1 MNNFITTLD
10 FKRVFEGMYAIQH
23 SLQSARKRWGEF
35 LRKYPFVRWL
45 FRVFGIVM
53 LLGAIALTGFL
64 MSIRNGA
71 YGPLPTRA
79 DLKEISNPL
88 AAEVYAEDSTL
99 LGRYFLEH
107 RSNVRFEHISPHF
120 INALVATEDA
130 RYFQHNGVDLRAWF
144 RVFYKSILLKDE
156 SAGGGSTITQQL
168 VKNLYPRQDYG
179 KYSLIINKLKEVFIA
194 MRLER
199 IYSKE
204 EIMEMYLNTV
214 PFSHNT
220 YGIKVAAQRF
230 FGVTPDKLTAE
241 QSAVIVA
248 MLKATTT
255 YDPVLNPKNSMR
267 RRNLVLSQMHKY
279 GYLTASESD
288 SLQQMPLRLNF
299 SPLNHNVGIATHFR
313 EHLRLELKRILS
325 DFRKPNGMAY
335 NIYTDG
341 LKIYTT
347 LDANMQ
353 AYAENAVQKHMQQLQ
368 QDFIEHL
375 GDEPA
380 WENDTVLIMAIR
392 QSPRYRQLR
401 AAGVSR
407 ERIDSI
413 FNTPVEMTVFDWK
426 EGEATRKMSPLDSI
440 KYYLS
445 MLNAGFMAV
454 EPQTGSVK
462 AWVGGIE
469 HKYFKYDHV
478 TSRRQV
484 GSTFKP
490 IVYATAINRG
500 IPPCSYTGNYL
511 RTYPQYQ
518 YWTPKNADN
527 RYGGLYSMEG
537 ALINSVNTISVR
549 MALRAGPIY
558 IAKMAE
564 DLGISGDVPGVPAIA
579 LGAHESSL
587 KDMVTVYSTF
597 ANRGKR
603 PELRYIQRIETAR
616 GRVIYQNWID
626 RNAWAQPLTTDQADM
641 INEMLQS
648 AVDNGTG
655 RRLRYRYKFTNEIA
669 GKTGTS
675 QNHSDGWFIGYTP
688 TLVAGTWVGGESP
701 SVRFR
706 DLSLGQGANMAL
718 PVYALFLKQLQ
729 ADKNYEHLFTATF
742 AEPAEEVVDALN
754 CARIKSAKSAEDE
767 SDEEKTKD
775 NSAVAAAGAVNTGEV
790 GAH

>member
-1 MNNFITTLD
+1 
-10 FKRVFEGMYAIQH
+10 
-23 SLQSARKRWGEF
+23 
-35 LRKYPFVRWL
+35 
-45 FRVFGIVM
+45 
-53 LLGAIALTGFL
+53 
-64 MSIRNGA
+64 
-71 YGPLPTRA
+71 
-79 DLKEISNPL
+79 
-88 AAEVYAEDSTL
+88 
-99 LGRYFLEH
+99 
-107 RSNVRFEHISPHF
+107 
-120 INALVATEDA
+120 
-130 RYFQHNGVDLRAWF
+130 
-144 RVFYKSILLKDE
+144 
-156 SAGGGSTITQQL
+156 
-168 VKNLYPRQDYG
+168 
-179 KYSLIINKLKEVFIA
+179 
-194 MRLER
+194 
-199 IYSKE
+199 
-204 EIMEMYLNTV
+204 
-214 PFSHNT
+214 
-220 YGIKVAAQRF
+220 
-230 FGVTPDKLTAE
+230 
-241 QSAVIVA
+241 
-248 MLKATTT
+248 
-255 YDPVLNPKNSMR
+255 MR

-353 AYAENAVQKHMQQLQ
+353 AYAENAVQEHMPQLQ

>member
-1 MNNFITTLD
+1 MNNLINTLD
-10 FKRVFEGMYAIQH
+10 LKRVLHGVYAMQH
-23 SLQSARKRWGEF
+23 ALYSARKRWGDF
-35 LRKYPFVRWL
+35 LRKYPFVLWL
-45 FRVFGIVM
+45 LRIFGIIV
-53 LLGAIALTGFL
+53 LLSAIAVTGFL

-71 YGPLPTRA
+71 FGPLPTRA
-79 DLKEISNPL
+79 DLENISNPL

-107 RSNVRFEHISPHF
+107 RSNVRFDHISPHF
-120 INALVATEDA
+120 INALIATEDA
-130 RYFQHNGVDLRAWF
+130 RYFRHNGVDLRAWF
-144 RVFYKSILLKDE
+144 RVFYKSILLKDDA
-156 SAGGGSTITQQL
+156 SGGGSTVTQQL

-179 KYSLIINKLKEVFIA
+179 KYALVINKLKEVFIA

-255 YDPVLNPKNSMR
+255 YDPVLNPENSLE
-267 RRNLVLSQMHKY
+267 RRNLVLNQMHKY
-279 GYLTASESD
+279 GYLTTAEAD
-288 SLQQMPLRLNF
+288 SLQRLPLGLNF
-299 SPLNHNVGIATHFR
+299 SPLNHNEGIATHFR
-313 EHLRLELKRILS
+313 EHLRLELKKILA
-325 DFRKPNGMAY
+325 DYRKPNGMAY

-353 AYAENAVQKHMQQLQ
+353 AYAEKAVQQHMAQLQ
-368 QDFIEHL
+368 KDFFKHL
-375 GDEPA
+375 GNKPA
-380 WENDTVLIMAIR
+380 WENDTVLVMAVR
-392 QSPRYRQLR
+392 QSPRYRRLR
-401 AAGVSR
+401 AEGV
-407 ERIDSI
+407 EEAAIDSI
-413 FNTPVEMTVFDWK
+413 FQMPIAMTIFDWEK
-426 EGEATRKMSPLDSI
+426 GEIERIMSPLDSI
-440 KYYLS
+440 RYYLS
-445 MLNAGFMAV
+445 ILNAGFMAM

-490 IVYATAINRG
+490 IVYATAISRG
-500 IPPCSYTGNYL
+500 IAPCSYTGNYL

-518 YWTPKNADN
+518 YWTPKNADSK
-527 RYGGLYSMEG
+527 YGGLYSMEG
-537 ALINSVNTISVR
+537 ALINSVNTISVQ

-558 IAKMAE
+558 VAKMAQE
-564 DLGISGDVPGVPAIA
+564 LGISGDVPGVPAIA
-579 LGAHESSL
+579 LGAHEASL

-626 RNAWAQPLTTDQADM
+626 RSSWKQPLTVDQADM

-655 RRLRYRYKFTNEIA
+655 RRLRYRYQFTNEIA

-675 QNHSDGWFIGYTP
+675 QNHS
-688 TLVAGTWVGGESP
+688 AG
-701 SVRFR
+701 
-706 DLSLGQGANMAL
+706 
-718 PVYALFLKQLQ
+718 
-729 ADKNYEHLFTATF
+729 
-742 AEPAEEVVDALN
+742 
-754 CARIKSAKSAEDE
+754 
-767 SDEEKTKD
+767 
-775 NSAVAAAGAVNTGEV
+775 
-790 GAH
+790 